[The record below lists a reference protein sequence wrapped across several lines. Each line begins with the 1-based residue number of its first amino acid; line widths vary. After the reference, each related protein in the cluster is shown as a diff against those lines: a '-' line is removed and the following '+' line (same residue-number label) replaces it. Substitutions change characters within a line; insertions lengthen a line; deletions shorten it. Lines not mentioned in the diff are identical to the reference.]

1 MCFCKNVT
9 MVNILTRK
17 FIKLCMMLIKMVTC
31 QFNKGKKDTFSMN
44 STIIQ
49 GITAYN
55 KSKNGFKPN
64 KMNIEK

>member
-1 MCFCKNVT
+1 
-9 MVNILTRK
+9 
-17 FIKLCMMLIKMVTC
+17 MMLIKMVTF

-64 KMNIEK
+64 KMNIEQ